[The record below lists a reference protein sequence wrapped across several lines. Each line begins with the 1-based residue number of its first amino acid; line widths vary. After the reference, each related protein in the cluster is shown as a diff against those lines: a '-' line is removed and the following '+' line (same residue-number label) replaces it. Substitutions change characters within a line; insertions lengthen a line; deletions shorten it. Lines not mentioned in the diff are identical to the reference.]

1 MPGRRTEDAVVTIGE
16 NDDVLIPTAVWHSGT
31 GAQGP
36 STATLAG
43 SGRHGGGGAVGAF
56 GQRAEPPLPP
66 PAPLVDSV
74 GDIAGLRPRRRR
86 RDGGEVPGADV
97 DLIDAL
103 PRTDD
108 EPLPGQRA
116 SWPTVAAWLRS
127 GKSAA
132 TRRARLTDLAKFV
145 RWWAATAP
153 GAGLWQVS
161 EDVLVAYAE
170 QLGTGSGHA
179 AGLTRGGASLAD
191 ATVKRH
197 ISTLKSLYG
206 YAVRRR
212 VIGHSPAAFVD
223 TPEVGKVGT
232 TPALALNEAAALV
245 RGAQKIAERHPVDA
259 AAVMLLATLG
269 LRAGE
274 LEGLTVGRLERDAGH
289 WVIRFRLKG
298 GKNIAVPLAAEVMTL
313 LRPLMTGRAPGDLL
327 LLRADGRSFDRW
339 RQQTAL
345 RRAARAAG
353 LDLAKLTPHVLRAT
367 AATLLRAAGVPVDVV
382 QELLGHASPVT
393 TQRYDRG
400 QTALDGHA
408 AYQLTDLLTTQ
419 QPTSGSGDRTAG
431 TSPEV
436 TTSTDASETPA
447 TARPRRRP
455 PRHRGAQPLA
465 GRLRKPVDPPRRKR

>member
-1 MPGRRTEDAVVTIGE
+1 MTTGQPDDALV
-16 NDDVLIPTAVWHSGT
+16 PTAVWRPR
-31 GAQGP
+31 ANMVLP
-36 STATLAG
+36 SAAATLAG
-43 SGRHGGGGAVGAF
+43 AGGGRHGDGGAVGPF
-56 GQRAEPPLPP
+56 GQTAEPPMPP

-103 PRTDD
+103 PRADD
-108 EPLPGQRA
+108 PVTGQRA
-116 SWPTVAAWLRS
+116 SWPTVAAWLRA
-127 GKSAA
+127 GKSAN

-153 GAGLWQVS
+153 GAGLWQVT
-161 EDVLVAYAE
+161 EDVLDAYAE
-170 QLGTGSGHA
+170 QLGTGTGHA
-179 AGLTRGGASLAD
+179 AALIRDGGPLAA

-212 VIGHSPAAFVD
+212 VIGHSPASFVE

-232 TPALALNEAAALV
+232 TPALALDEAAMLV
-245 RGAQKIAERHPVDA
+245 RGAQQIAQRHPVDA

-269 LRAGE
+269 LRAAE
-274 LEGLTVGRLERDAGH
+274 LEGLTAGRIERSAGH
-289 WVIRFRLKG
+289 WVIGFRLKG
-298 GKNIAVPLAAEVMTL
+298 GKRVVVPLAAEAMEL
-313 LRPLMTGRAPGDLL
+313 LRPLLDGRRPDQLL

-339 RQQTAL
+339 RQRTAL

-353 LDLAKLTPHVLRAT
+353 LDVAKLTPHMLRAT
-367 AATLLRAAGVPVDVV
+367 AATLLRAAGVAIEDI
-382 QELLGHASPVT
+382 QELLGHASPDT

-408 AYQLTDLLTTQ
+408 AYRLTDMLTK
-419 QPTSGSGDRTAG
+419 QPAPG
-431 TSPEV
+431 E
-436 TTSTDASETPA
+436 TTTTTEATGEANGEIAS
-447 TARPRRRP
+447 TARTHRSRP
-455 PRHRGAQPLA
+455 PHIRGAQPLP
-465 GRLRKPVDPPRRKR
+465 GKRRKTADRSRRKR

>member
-1 MPGRRTEDAVVTIGE
+1 MSR
-16 NDDVLIPTAVWHSGT
+16 DDVLVPTAVWRP
-31 GAQGP
+31 GAG
-36 STATLAG
+36 ATLADAG
-43 SGRHGGGGAVGAF
+43 GRGGGGVVGGVDQA
-56 GQRAEPPLPP
+56 AEPPLPP

-74 GDIAGLRPRRRR
+74 GDIAGLRPRRRP

-108 EPLPGQRA
+108 VPTPGQRA
-116 SWPTVAAWLRS
+116 SWPTVAAWLRA
-127 GKSAA
+127 GRTAA
-132 TRRARLTDLAKFV
+132 TRRARLADLAKFV
-145 RWWAATAP
+145 RWWAAAAP

-170 QLGTGSGHA
+170 QLGTGGGHA
-179 AGLTRGGASLAD
+179 AVLGRGGGPLAA

-212 VIGHSPAAFVD
+212 VISHSPATFVE

-232 TPALALNEAAALV
+232 TPALALDEAAALV
-245 RGAQKIAERHPVDA
+245 RGAQQIAPRHPVDA

-269 LRAGE
+269 LRAAE
-274 LEGLTVGRLERDAGH
+274 LEGLTAGRIERSAGH
-289 WVIRFRLKG
+289 WVIAFRLKG
-298 GKNIAVPLAAEVMTL
+298 GRQVVVPLAAEVMEL
-313 LRPLMTGRAPGDLL
+313 LRPLLDGRRTDQLL

-353 LDLAKLTPHVLRAT
+353 LDIAKLTPHMLRAT
-367 AATLLRAAGVPVDVV
+367 AATLLRAAGVAVEDV

-400 QTALDGHA
+400 QSALDGHA
-408 AYQLTDLLTTQ
+408 AYRLTDLLTG
-419 QPTSGSGDRTAG
+419 QPATGPGEAT
-431 TSPEV
+431 EV
-436 TTSTDASETPA
+436 TVAVDETNGEDA
-447 TARPRRRP
+447 TARARRPRP

-465 GRLRKPVDPPRRKR
+465 GKRRKTGDPSRRKR